1 MRPGAP
7 IDRVQAGAGVIYS
20 MFGAVTGG
28 DAAVMDAAVVTIFVL
43 AVVLV
48 GVIAMREFG
57 RRR

>member
-1 MRPGAP
+1 MH
-7 IDRVQAGAGVIYS
+7 S

-48 GVIAMREFG
+48 GVIAVREFG